1 MCEHVYNYFYSN
13 LKYVRINHFYTN
25 VNRSDILSTKYL
37 RYWKQLKINNSYP
50 AKMMVSPNIEYCLG
64 LGILKFKMTQFYSRR
79 LNRLILYE
87 MRALRN

>member
-13 LKYVRINHFYTN
+13 LKHVRINHFYTN

-50 AKMMVSPNIEYCLG
+50 AKMMVSPNIEYCLSNHESMVTIWAG
-64 LGILKFKMTQFYSRR
+64 DTQ
-79 LNRLILYE
+79 I
-87 MRALRN
+87 